1 MKKIGIITL
10 HGYNNYGNNL
20 QNYALVYIVEK
31 LGYNVSTVII
41 KEKKINILT
50 SKLKYI
56 SKLNR
61 GEILKSFKSKINQ
74 DNDRISDEKKI
85 IANNRLNKFKQFS
98 EKYLKETFYDLNNS
112 DDMETISDFSYFISG
127 SDQVWNPIQYQA
139 LPIYFLTFAS
149 KDKRVSYAPSIG
161 RSYIPRKYKKDY
173 RRWLEGMSSISVR
186 ETEGAKIIK
195 DLISKDVPVLVDP
208 TMLLTKEDWLS
219 VSDRAS
225 NRPDT
230 PYILTYFLG
239 GPSDNTRKRL
249 QRLAKEKNMK
259 IINLGDSTDRET
271 YQTGPSEF
279 LDYINHA
286 SAFFTD
292 SFHGVVFSII
302 FQTPFIVFERQT
314 TGPSMYSRIETIL
327 DNFDMKDRAAKG
339 FDKDIF
345 YVDFSGAEEVL
356 EREYSKSINYL
367 TESLRIEE

>member
-149 KDKRVSYAPSIG
+149 KDKRVSYAP
-161 RSYIPRKYKKDY
+161 
-173 RRWLEGMSSISVR
+173 V
-186 ETEGAKIIK
+186 
-195 DLISKDVPVLVDP
+195 
-208 TMLLTKEDWLS
+208 
-219 VSDRAS
+219 
-225 NRPDT
+225 
-230 PYILTYFLG
+230 
-239 GPSDNTRKRL
+239 
-249 QRLAKEKNMK
+249 
-259 IINLGDSTDRET
+259 
-271 YQTGPSEF
+271 
-279 LDYINHA
+279 
-286 SAFFTD
+286 
-292 SFHGVVFSII
+292 
-302 FQTPFIVFERQT
+302 
-314 TGPSMYSRIETIL
+314 
-327 DNFDMKDRAAKG
+327 
-339 FDKDIF
+339 
-345 YVDFSGAEEVL
+345 
-356 EREYSKSINYL
+356 
-367 TESLRIEE
+367 